1 MKLRANP
8 RVGLFAVVVVMTA
21 LLASWTSSA
30 SLTRVHAQQRGGA
43 TVAIDND
50 DIGGVVASAKGPE
63 AGVWVIAE
71 TTDLPAKFIKIV
83 VTDDQG
89 RYVLPDLPQA
99 SYQVFVRGYGLVDS
113 PRVLARPG
121 QPLDLNAV
129 IAPDGR
135 AAAQVYPANYWLGL
149 LEIPKGEHSPEHVAL
164 ETKACFSCHQVG
176 NRATRELTKGV
187 GTFASTLEAWDR
199 HVTMGPN
206 GANMGRVFKDLG
218 AQRKAFADW
227 TDRIAAGAYPEA
239 PPRPA
244 GVERNLVITMW
255 DWALPTSRRSDVA
268 GTDERAPT
276 LNANGLIYGAIQSSD
291 ILTVLDPRTNTTSE
305 IKIPSNGPVL
315 DASTPRSPVWGDEK
329 IWQRKADPRSVA
341 MDGKGRVWVT
351 ARIRAPQQQPAYCT
365 DATTN
370 KFAKYFPMAGP
381 SARQIQ
387 LYDPKTKQFTAFD
400 SCFAADH
407 NIFDDKDALIFGQDN
422 AVGWVD
428 TVAFDKTRDAAASQG
443 WCPGVV
449 DTNGDGKIS
458 TGWTEPKEAIDPKR
472 DHRIEFGC
480 YAIDRSGTD
489 GSIWCSGIDH
499 EDKTL
504 VRLERGLNPPQTCKT
519 EVYEPPK
526 SMAPLTYSGGVT
538 VDSHGVVWQ
547 NWRGVHKI
555 FSFDRRKC
563 KVLNGPTAT
572 GQHCPEGWTEYT
584 KPGPTFKGQPDL
596 STDMLYLDHIDHDNA
611 LGLGEDVLLAG
622 DVNADSFWVLR
633 PQNGQMQT
641 LTLRVPYPLGFH
653 NRHAA
658 GRIDD
663 PNAGWKGRGMWSSYS
678 MYTPWHQEGGKGS
691 RPKIVKFQT
700 RPNPLAK

>member
-1 MKLRANP
+1 MTWLVSP
-8 RVGLFAVVVVMTA
+8 RLGSLVVAAALVV
-21 LLASWTSSA
+21 SFNWVS
-30 SLTRVHAQQRGGA
+30 AQQRTNA
-43 TVAIDND
+43 VAVDAD
-50 DIGGVVASAKGPE
+50 DIGGVVTSAKGPE

-71 TTDLPAKFIKIV
+71 TTDLPAKFAKIV

-89 RYVLPDLPQA
+89 RYVVPDLPSA
-99 SYQVFVRGYGLVDS
+99 NYQVWVRGYGLVDS
-113 PRVLARPG
+113 PRTTARPG
-121 QPLDLNAV
+121 RPLDLKAV

-135 AAAQVYPANYWLGL
+135 TAAQVYPANYWLSL
-149 LEIPKGEHSPEHVAL
+149 LEIPKGEHPPEHFAL

-176 NRATRELTKGV
+176 TQVTRELTRGED
-187 GTFASTLEAWDR
+187 TYASTLEAWDR
-199 HVTMGPN
+199 HMLMGPN
-206 GANMGRVFKDLG
+206 GGNMGAVFKSLG
-218 AQRKAFADW
+218 SQRKAFADW
-227 TDRIAAGAYPEA
+227 TDRIAAGAYPET

-244 GVERNLVITMW
+244 GVERNLVISMW
-255 DWALPTSRRSDVA
+255 DWALPTSRRSDAA
-268 GTDERAPT
+268 GTDERTPT
-276 LNANGLIYGAIQSSD
+276 LNANGPIYGAMQSSD
-291 ILTVLDPRTNTTSE
+291 ILAVLDPRTNTTTE

-315 DASTPRSPVWGDEK
+315 DANTPRSPVWADEK
-329 IWQRKADPRSVA
+329 IWKRQSDPRSVA
-341 MDGKGRVWVT
+341 MDAKGRVFVT
-351 ARIRAPQQQPAYCT
+351 ARIRDPKQQPAYCT
-365 DATTN
+365 DSTN

-381 SARQIQ
+381 NARQVQ
-387 LYDPKTKQFTAFD
+387 LYDPKSKQFTPID
-400 SCFAADH
+400 TCFAADH
-407 NIFDDKDALIFGQDN
+407 NEFDDRDQLVLGQDD
-422 AVGWVD
+422 AVGWID
-428 TVAFDKTRDAAASQG
+428 TAAFDKTHDAGASQG

-480 YAIDRSGTD
+480 YAIGISPTD
-489 GSIWCSGIDH
+489 GSIWCSGIGHD
-499 EDKTL
+499 DTTL
-504 VRLERGLNPPQTCKT
+504 VRLERGSNPPTSCKA

-526 SMAPLTYSGGVT
+526 SMAPLTYSGGVAI
-538 VDSHGVVWQ
+538 DSHGVVWQ

-572 GQHCPEGWTEYT
+572 GQQCPEGWTEYT

-596 STDMLYLDHIDHDNA
+596 STDMLYLDHIDHHNA

-622 DVNADSFWVLR
+622 DVNADSFWVVR

-653 NRHAA
+653 SRHVA

-663 PNAGWKGRGMWSSYS
+663 PKAGWKGKGMWSSYS

-691 RPKIVKFQT
+691 RPKVVKFQV

>member
-1 MKLRANP
+1 LEEQMKLLVNP
-8 RVGLFAVVVVMTA
+8 RVGSFVVAAALVVSFT
-21 LLASWTSSA
+21 W
-30 SLTRVHAQQRGGA
+30 VNAQQRPGA
-43 TVAIDND
+43 GVAIDSD
-50 DIGGVVASAKGPE
+50 DIGGVVTSAKGPE

-71 TTDLPAKFIKIV
+71 TTDLPAKFIRIV

-89 RYVLPDLPQA
+89 RYVMPDLPQA
-99 SYQVFVRGYGLVDS
+99 NYQVFVRGYGLVDS
-113 PRVLARPG
+113 PRVPGKPG
-121 QPLDLNAV
+121 QSLDLKAV
-129 IAPDGR
+129 IAPNGR

-149 LEIPKGEHSPEHVAL
+149 LEIPKGEHPAEHFAL

-176 NRATRELTKGV
+176 TQITRELTKGV
-187 GTFASTLEAWDR
+187 GEYASTLEAWDR
-199 HVTMGPN
+199 HVLMGPN
-206 GANMGRVFKDLG
+206 GANMGRVFKELG
-218 AQRKAFADW
+218 SQRKAFADW

-239 PPRPA
+239 PPRPT
-244 GVERNLVITMW
+244 GVERNLVISMW
-255 DWALPTSRRSDVA
+255 DWALPTSRRADA
-268 GTDERAPT
+268 TGTDERNPT
-276 LNANGLIYGAIQSSD
+276 LNPNGLIYGAIQSSD
-291 ILTVLDPRTNTTSE
+291 ILAVLDPRTNTTTE
-305 IKIPSNGPVL
+305 IKIPSKGPVL
-315 DASTPRSPVWGDEK
+315 DANVPPSPVWGTEK
-329 IWQRKADPRSVA
+329 IWQRQADPRSVV

-351 ARIRAPQQQPAYCT
+351 ARIRDPKQQPAYCT
-365 DATTN
+365 DPAN
-370 KFAKYFPMAGP
+370 KYAKYFPLAGP

-387 LYDPKTKQFTAFD
+387 LYDPKTKQFTPYD

-428 TVAFDKTRDAAASQG
+428 TVAFDKTHDVGSSQA
-443 WCPGVV
+443 WCPGVI
-449 DTNGDGKIS
+449 DTNGDGRIS
-458 TGWTEPKEAIDPKR
+458 TGWTEPKEPVDPKR

-480 YAIDRSGTD
+480 YAIAQNESD

-504 VRLERGLNPPQTCKT
+504 VRFERGANPPVSCKT
-519 EVYEPPK
+519 EVYIPPK
-526 SMAPLTYSGGVT
+526 SMASLTYSGGVA
-538 VDSHGVVWQ
+538 VDSHGVVWH

-572 GQHCPEGWTEYT
+572 GEHCPEGWTEYT
-584 KPGPTFKGQPDL
+584 KPGPTFKGTDL
-596 STDMLYLDHIDHDNA
+596 STDMLYLDHIDHHNA

-622 DVNADSFWVLR
+622 DVNADSFWVIR

-653 NRHAA
+653 NRHVA

-663 PNAGWKGRGMWSSYS
+663 PKAGWKGRGLWSSYS

-691 RPKIVKFQT
+691 RPKVVKFQV